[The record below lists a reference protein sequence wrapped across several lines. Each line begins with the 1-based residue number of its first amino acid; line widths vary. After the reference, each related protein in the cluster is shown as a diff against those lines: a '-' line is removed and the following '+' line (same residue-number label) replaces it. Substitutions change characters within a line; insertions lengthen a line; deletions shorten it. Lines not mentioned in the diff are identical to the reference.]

1 MFGLHEAKTL
11 AEAPRR
17 MLSYLFLRIL
27 QGNCTLREH

>member
-17 MLSYLFLRIL
+17 MLSYLLLRIL
-27 QGNCTLREH
+27 QGN